1 MKTKLLFS
9 IAILFCFVKSL
20 IAQTFTVD
28 NINYEVTS
36 SITPFT
42 VKITGL
48 VDRGVSSVTIPL
60 TVTNNSTTYNVTA
73 IGNNAFYGYSS
84 LTSASISDSVT
95 SIGSNAFD
103 SCANLTSVSIGNSV
117 TSIGDFAFRDCKK
130 LTSVSI
136 GNSVT
141 SIGLAAFYECI
152 ALTSVS
158 IGNSV
163 TSIGDYA
170 FYGCIALTS
179 VSIGNSVTSIG
190 VSAFAFCI
198 SLPSVS
204 IGNSVTSIRNGAF
217 SNCINLTSVTFGN
230 SVTSIGGAAFGFCE
244 KLTSVSFGNSVTSIG
259 ILAFQYC
266 KKLTSVSIGNSVTSI
281 GDKAFYQC
289 NALTSFTCLAT
300 TLPNLS
306 GTGTFAG
313 GWQSNCDLYV
323 PESALSAYRN
333 TTHWKD
339 FRSVN
344 AYTTYLSTTETKNNL
359 LKVYPNPAKDHVV
372 ISNISKGAN
381 ISVYDLS
388 GKMLFQTKSPGN
400 SLNINTSS
408 YKNGIYLV
416 KVGEKTTKI
425 IVNK

>member
-9 IAILFCFVKSL
+9 IALLFCFVKSL

-60 TVTNNSTTYNVTA
+60 TVTNNSKTYNVTA
-73 IGNNAFYGYSS
+73 IGDYAFHGYSS
-84 LTSASISDSVT
+84 LTSVSISDSVT
-95 SIGSNAFD
+95 SIGNYAFRY
-103 SCANLTSVSIGNSV
+103 CENLNSVSIGNSV
-117 TSIGDFAFRDCKK
+117 TSIGREAFRYCEK

-141 SIGLAAFYECI
+141 SIGNSAFSGCRS
-152 ALTSVS
+152 LTSVPIGNSVTSIGDWAFQDCDNLTSVSFGNSVSYIGDFAFSYCDNLKSVS

-163 TSIGDYA
+163 TSIDNRA
-170 FYGCIALTS
+170 FEY
-179 VSIGNSVTSIG
+179 
-190 VSAFAFCI
+190 
-198 SLPSVS
+198 
-204 IGNSVTSIRNGAF
+204 
-217 SNCINLTSVTFGN
+217 
-230 SVTSIGGAAFGFCE
+230 
-244 KLTSVSFGNSVTSIG
+244 
-259 ILAFQYC
+259 
-266 KKLTSVSIGNSVTSI
+266 
-281 GDKAFYQC
+281 C

-300 TLPNLS
+300 TPPIIS
-306 GTGTFAG
+306 SYSAFDG

-372 ISNISKGAN
+372 ISNISKGEN

-388 GKMLFQTKSPGN
+388 GKKLFQTKSPGN

>member
-9 IAILFCFVKSL
+9 IALLFCFVKSL
-20 IAQTFTVD
+20 IAQTTFTVD

-60 TVTNNSTTYNVTA
+60 TVTNNSKTYNVTA
-73 IGNNAFYGYSS
+73 IGDYAFHGYSS
-84 LTSASISDSVT
+84 LTSVSISDSVT
-95 SIGSNAFD
+95 SIGNYAFRY
-103 SCANLTSVSIGNSV
+103 CENLNSVSIGNSV
-117 TSIGDFAFRDCKK
+117 TSIGREAFRYCEK

-141 SIGLAAFYECI
+141 SIGNSAFSGCRS
-152 ALTSVS
+152 LTSVPIGNSVTSIGDWAFQDCDNLTSVSFGNSVTYIGDFAFSYCDNLKSVSIGNSVTYISYAVFSNCKNLKSVS

-163 TSIGDYA
+163 TSIDNRA
-170 FYGCIALTS
+170 FEY
-179 VSIGNSVTSIG
+179 
-190 VSAFAFCI
+190 
-198 SLPSVS
+198 
-204 IGNSVTSIRNGAF
+204 
-217 SNCINLTSVTFGN
+217 
-230 SVTSIGGAAFGFCE
+230 
-244 KLTSVSFGNSVTSIG
+244 
-259 ILAFQYC
+259 
-266 KKLTSVSIGNSVTSI
+266 
-281 GDKAFYQC
+281 C

-300 TLPNLS
+300 TPPIIS
-306 GTGTFAG
+306 SYSAFDG

-333 TTHWKD
+333 AAQWKD

-372 ISNISKGAN
+372 ISNISKGEN

-388 GKMLFQTKSPGN
+388 GKKLFQTKSPGN

>member
-9 IAILFCFVKSL
+9 IALLFCFVKSL

-60 TVTNNSTTYNVTA
+60 TVTNNSKTYNVTA
-73 IGNNAFYGYSS
+73 IGDYAFDGYSS
-84 LTSASISDSVT
+84 LTSVSISDSVT
-95 SIGSNAFD
+95 SIDINAFFNCTNLTSVSFGNSLTYIGD
-103 SCANLTSVSIGNSV
+103 GAFYNTSLTSVSFGNSVTSIGSSAFLSCTNLTSVSFGNSVTYIGLYAFAYCTNLTSVSIGNSV
-117 TSIGDFAFRDCKK
+117 DYIGQGAFEYCDNLK
-130 LTSVSI
+130 
-136 GNSVT
+136 
-141 SIGLAAFYECI
+141 
-152 ALTSVS
+152 SVS

-170 FYGCIALTS
+170 F
-179 VSIGNSVTSIG
+179 
-190 VSAFAFCI
+190 
-198 SLPSVS
+198 
-204 IGNSVTSIRNGAF
+204 
-217 SNCINLTSVTFGN
+217 
-230 SVTSIGGAAFGFCE
+230 
-244 KLTSVSFGNSVTSIG
+244 
-259 ILAFQYC
+259 Q
-266 KKLTSVSIGNSVTSI
+266 
-281 GDKAFYQC
+281 DC

-300 TLPNLS
+300 TPPIIS
-306 GTGTFAG
+306 SYSAFDG

-333 TTHWKD
+333 NFQWKG
-339 FRSVN
+339 FKN
-344 AYTTYLSTTETKNNL
+344 LNTYLSTTETKNNL
-359 LKVYPNPAKDHVV
+359 LKVYPNPAKDYVV
-372 ISNISKGAN
+372 ISNISKGEN

-388 GKMLFQTKSPGN
+388 GKILFQTKSPGN

>member
-9 IAILFCFVKSL
+9 IALLFCFVKSL

-36 SITPFT
+36 SSTPFT
-42 VKITGL
+42 VKVTGL

-60 TVTNNSTTYNVTA
+60 TVINDSKTYNVTE
-73 IGNNAFYGYSS
+73 IGYGAFYNCTS
-84 LTSASISDSVT
+84 LTSVSFGNSVTSIGDYAFADCISLPSVSISDSVT
-95 SIGSNAFD
+95 SIGKGAFQN
-103 SCANLTSVSIGNSV
+103 CTNLTSVSIGNSV
-117 TSIGDFAFRDCKK
+117 TSIGYAAFYNCDR
-130 LTSVSI
+130 LPSVSI

-141 SIGLAAFYECI
+141 SIGDYAFGDCYLLTSVSISDSVTSIGKGAFQYCNNLKSVSIGNSVTSIGDYAFYNCI
-152 ALTSVS
+152 SLPSVSIGNSVTSIGKGAFQNCTNLTSVS

-170 FYGCIALTS
+170 FYYCT
-179 VSIGNSVTSIG
+179 N
-190 VSAFAFCI
+190 
-198 SLPSVS
+198 
-204 IGNSVTSIRNGAF
+204 
-217 SNCINLTSVTFGN
+217 
-230 SVTSIGGAAFGFCE
+230 
-244 KLTSVSFGNSVTSIG
+244 LTSVSFGNS
-259 ILAFQYC
+259 L
-266 KKLTSVSIGNSVTSI
+266 TSI
-281 GDKAFYQC
+281 GDGTFQDC

-300 TLPNLS
+300 TPPNLR
-306 GTGTFAG
+306 GPKTFAG

-333 TTHWKD
+333 ADQWKD
-339 FRSVN
+339 FRSVKT
-344 AYTTYLSTTETKNNL
+344 YTYLSTTETKNNL

-372 ISNISKGAN
+372 ISNISKGEN

-388 GKMLFQTKSPGN
+388 GKILFQTKSPGN

>member
-9 IAILFCFVKSL
+9 IALLFCFVKSL

-73 IGNNAFYGYSS
+73 IGNNAFYGYYS
-84 LTSASISDSVT
+84 LTSVSISDSVT
-95 SIGSNAFD
+95 SIGQYAFRECTSLTSVSFGNSVTSIGGGAFLD
-103 SCANLTSVSIGNSV
+103 CNNLTSVSFGNSV
-117 TSIGDFAFRDCKK
+117 TSIGDFAFSYCNKLTSVSFGNSVTSIGNNAFAGCNK

-141 SIGLAAFYECI
+141 SIGQ
-152 ALTSVS
+152 
-158 IGNSV
+158 
-163 TSIGDYA
+163 YA
-170 FYGCIALTS
+170 FYGCL
-179 VSIGNSVTSIG
+179 
-190 VSAFAFCI
+190 
-198 SLPSVS
+198 
-204 IGNSVTSIRNGAF
+204 
-217 SNCINLTSVTFGN
+217 
-230 SVTSIGGAAFGFCE
+230 
-244 KLTSVSFGNSVTSIG
+244 
-259 ILAFQYC
+259 
-266 KKLTSVSIGNSVTSI
+266 
-281 GDKAFYQC
+281 
-289 NALTSFTCLAT
+289 ALTSFTCLAT
-300 TLPNLS
+300 TPPTLNYS
-306 GTGTFAG
+306 NTFGG
-313 GWQSNCDLYV
+313 GWQSNCALFV
-323 PESALSAYRN
+323 PENSKTAYAAASQWN
-333 TTHWKD
+333 GFKN
-339 FRSVN
+339 VN
-344 AYTTYLSTTETKNNL
+344 TYLSTTETKNNL

-372 ISNISKGAN
+372 ISNISKGEN

-416 KVGEKTTKI
+416 KV
-425 IVNK
+425 

>member
-9 IAILFCFVKSL
+9 IALLFCFVKSL

-48 VDRGVSSVTIPL
+48 VDTPVNSVTIPL

-73 IGNNAFYGYSS
+73 IGDNAFYGYSS
-84 LTSASISDSVT
+84 
-95 SIGSNAFD
+95 
-103 SCANLTSVSIGNSV
+103 LTSVSIGNSV
-117 TSIGDFAFRDCKK
+117 TSIGSGAFYNCNK

-141 SIGLAAFYECI
+141 SIGGAAFYNCTSLTSVSI
-152 ALTSVS
+152 GDSVTSIGQRAFYGCTSLTSVS

-163 TSIGDYA
+163 TSLGQRAFANCYNLTSVSIGTSVTSIGDYA
-170 FYGCIALTS
+170 FY
-179 VSIGNSVTSIG
+179 
-190 VSAFAFCI
+190 
-198 SLPSVS
+198 
-204 IGNSVTSIRNGAF
+204 
-217 SNCINLTSVTFGN
+217 
-230 SVTSIGGAAFGFCE
+230 E
-244 KLTSVSFGNSVTSIG
+244 
-259 ILAFQYC
+259 
-266 KKLTSVSIGNSVTSI
+266 
-281 GDKAFYQC
+281 C

-300 TLPNLS
+300 TPPLLL
-306 GTGTFAG
+306 GTETFAG
-313 GWQSNCDLYV
+313 GWQSNCNLYV
-323 PESALSAYRN
+323 PESALSTYSN
-333 TTHWKD
+333 NVQWNGFK
-339 FRSVN
+339 N
-344 AYTTYLSTTETKNNL
+344 LNTYLSTTETKNNL

-372 ISNISKGAN
+372 ISNISKGEN

-388 GKMLFQTKSPGN
+388 GKILFQTKSPGN

>member
-9 IAILFCFVKSL
+9 IALLFCFVKSL
-20 IAQTFTVD
+20 IAQTTFTVD

-36 SITPFT
+36 SRRPFT

-60 TVTNNSTTYNVTA
+60 TVTNNSKTYNVTA
-73 IGNNAFYGYSS
+73 IGNGAFGYCGN
-84 LTSASISDSVT
+84 LTSVSISDSVT
-95 SIGSNAFD
+95 SIGDYAFYNCSNLPSISIPDSVTSIGFGAFYYCI
-103 SCANLTSVSIGNSV
+103 SLTSVSIGNSV
-117 TSIGDFAFRDCKK
+117 TSIGDWAFRDCKK

-141 SIGLAAFYECI
+141 SIGAEAFASCI
-152 ALTSVS
+152 NLTSVS

-163 TSIGDYA
+163 TSIGQ
-170 FYGCIALTS
+170 
-179 VSIGNSVTSIG
+179 
-190 VSAFAFCI
+190 
-198 SLPSVS
+198 
-204 IGNSVTSIRNGAF
+204 GAF
-217 SNCINLTSVTFGN
+217 HNC
-230 SVTSIGGAAFGFCE
+230 
-244 KLTSVSFGNSVTSIG
+244 
-259 ILAFQYC
+259 Y
-266 KKLTSVSIGNSVTSI
+266 KLTSVSIGNSVTSI
-281 GDKAFYQC
+281 GYEAFKSCYE
-289 NALTSFTCLAT
+289 LTSFTCLAT
-300 TLPNLS
+300 TPPTLNYPN
-306 GTGTFAG
+306 TFIG

-333 TTHWKD
+333 ADQWKY
-339 FRSVN
+339 FRSVKT
-344 AYTTYLSTTETKNNL
+344 YTYLSTTETKNNL

-372 ISNISKGAN
+372 ISNISKGEN

-388 GKMLFQTKSPGN
+388 GKILFQTKSPGN